1 MGRRIY
7 HRGGQRTEQ
16 VVSGFECVLA
26 ILTVWL
32 ASLCS
37 IQHGFTSEKQEKR
50 RASYDDD
57 EHSPTSKTEMGSVEA
72 TSSSPLATAV
82 DVR

>member
-1 MGRRIY
+1 MAVLCQRGVEAEPSGAAE

-26 ILTVWL
+26 SLTVWL

-37 IQHGFTSEKQEKR
+37 IQLKLRVGSR
-50 RASYDDD
+50 RR
-57 EHSPTSKTEMGSVEA
+57 EA
-72 TSSSPLATAV
+72 AP
-82 DVR
+82 